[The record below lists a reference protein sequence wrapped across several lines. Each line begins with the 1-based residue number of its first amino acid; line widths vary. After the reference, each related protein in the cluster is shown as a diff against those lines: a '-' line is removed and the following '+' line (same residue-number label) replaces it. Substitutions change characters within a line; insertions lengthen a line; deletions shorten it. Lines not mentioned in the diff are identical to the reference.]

1 MNRNHRIT
9 ENKRRGPKSSFFIF
23 PVSVFCVV
31 LFSCDPGWL
40 AQAEIANFMDAFS
53 DYKQKHKEAVRK
65 RASAPLS
72 EDGHNL
78 LRALRDAKGGLD
90 AVLSSQLYLNYLK
103 TQGGKAYED
112 FPTYFDEMPIP
123 SLKSKR
129 KLEFA
134 EFFPPQVT
142 PQEIQHVVNFYF
154 KLRELFSEEP
164 DILDKDINKF
174 TDFQLEHFNAPLMQ
188 QYSKE
193 EMRSKLPLILLLS
206 IVPPVLAHQETQV
219 YHAAWRKHLKTHGKR
234 EGLLR
239 CAITCPEE
247 FALMR
252 SFFENAKALEK
263 WIAEPLKE
271 KSDRKEKQNTK

>member
-1 MNRNHRIT
+1 MNRSHRIT
-9 ENKRRGPKSSFFIF
+9 EKHPRGPKSIIVLL
-23 PVSVFCVV
+23 PLYVFCFV
-31 LFSCDPGWL
+31 LFPCGPGFT
-40 AQAEIANFMDAFS
+40 AQEEIAKFMDAFS
-53 DYKQKHKEAVRK
+53 DYKQKHKEAVTK
-65 RASAPLS
+65 RASASLN

-90 AVLSSQLYLNYLK
+90 AVLSSQPYLNYLK

-142 PQEIQHVVNFYF
+142 PQEIQHCVVFYF
-154 KLRELFSEEP
+154 KLRKLFTKEP
-164 DILDKDINKF
+164 DILDKNINKLMA
-174 TDFQLEHFNAPLMQ
+174 FQLEHFNAPLMK

-193 EMRSKLPLILLLS
+193 EMRSKLSLIMQLS
-206 IVPPVLAHQETQV
+206 MVPPVLAHQETQV
-219 YHAAWRKHLKTHGKR
+219 YHAAWRKHLETHGKH

-247 FALMR
+247 FALTR
-252 SFFENAKALEK
+252 SFFENAEALEK